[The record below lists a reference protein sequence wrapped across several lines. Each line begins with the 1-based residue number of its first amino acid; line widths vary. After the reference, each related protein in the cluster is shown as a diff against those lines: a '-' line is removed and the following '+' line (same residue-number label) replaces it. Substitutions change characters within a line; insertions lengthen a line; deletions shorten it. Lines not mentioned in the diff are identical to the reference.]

1 MELTPT
7 LITLIVTTI
16 ELMVCL
22 YCAVVLWR
30 QRKGM
35 PDHSRLVLA
44 LGAAHCVLTSLLKYR
59 SLITSPTQTIY
70 HEVLQPAHLSLGM
83 LSVLLILAYAVAVVR
98 PEWFR
103 SWRSTLVFFS
113 PGVLFMGVYWI
124 TPSWTHLYSFS
135 DIQANIG
142 EVNVLIRAVQ
152 FFVIVGYCIFLLFRM
167 VNIRETGVG
176 SLWVRNYILG
186 TLGLLTLVTLFSY
199 FHFYILHY
207 THQICV
213 AVFYAY
219 WTYYEL
225 TERVYT
231 TPSNLSSSVVE
242 RTDEMQQ
249 NTDYRRFINF
259 DERVSSLKLF
269 TQQGI
274 SRDDLCRIMGTDRTT
289 FSRIISEQSGC
300 KNMSD
305 YLNRK
310 RLDYAA
316 QLMREHPDYSISAI
330 LSDSGFSSRSNF
342 YRLFSER
349 FGMSPTDYQQ
359 LQ

>member
-1 MELTPT
+1 
-7 LITLIVTTI
+7 
-16 ELMVCL
+16 
-22 YCAVVLWR
+22 
-30 QRKGM
+30 
-35 PDHSRLVLA
+35 
-44 LGAAHCVLTSLLKYR
+44 
-59 SLITSPTQTIY
+59 
-70 HEVLQPAHLSLGM
+70 
-83 LSVLLILAYAVAVVR
+83 
-98 PEWFR
+98 
-103 SWRSTLVFFS
+103 
-113 PGVLFMGVYWI
+113 MGVYWI